1 MTGDTKYVG
10 SMSNDVMSINSS
22 LVGDFKFRAIF
33 LATQAL
39 DFLMT
44 EDNDFIIVSDSGEM
58 TNDNKL

>member
-22 LVGDFKFRAIF
+22 LVGDFKFRTVF
-33 LATQAL
+33 LSTQAL
-39 DFLMT
+39 DFLVT
-44 EDNDFIIVSDSGEM
+44 EDDDFIVVSDSGEM

>member
-22 LVGDFKFRAIF
+22 LVGDFKFRTVF
-33 LATQAL
+33 LSTQAL

-44 EDNDFIIVSDSGEM
+44 EDDDFIVVSDSGEM

>member
-22 LVGDFKFRAIF
+22 LVGDLKFRTVF
-33 LATQAL
+33 LSTQAL

-44 EDNDFIIVSDSGEM
+44 EDDDFIVVSDSGEM